1 MKTLLILIL
10 CAVSMPAVAQTQLR
24 QVTPKATQT
33 LNVPGRYSLLITPSL
48 KQYEQVQIMGFTK
61 TDVTFTH
68 SAGMETSKLD
78 DMPPEIQMAC
88 NFTALT
94 SAGTSS
100 AAQPA
105 APAPTPEQIEAVRRT
120 ETRRYIKI
128 ISEDGDGALCH
139 VWGIGGSRDPRVAAL
154 RKAGWKLREFK
165 NEYLFPLHE
174 TNKYAP
180 GQEYGLVKGLQR
192 SNGEEEMVVSL
203 YLVKNGVGAKH
214 YVYATSLTE
223 AAKLL
228 AGQ

>member
-1 MKTLLILIL
+1 MKILLILLL
-10 CAVSMPAVAQTQLR
+10 CAFSMPAVAQMQLQ
-24 QVTPKATQT
+24 QVTPKAIQT
-33 LNVPGRYSLLITPSL
+33 LNVPGRYRTLITMSL
-48 KQYEQVQIMGFTK
+48 KSYSEVQIMGFTK

-68 SAGMETSKLD
+68 SAGMETAKLN
-78 DMPPEIQMAC
+78 DMPSEIQMAC

-100 AAQPA
+100 TAQPA
-105 APAPTPEQIEAVRRT
+105 APTPEQIEAVRRT
-120 ETRRYIKI
+120 ETRRYIKV

-154 RKAGWKLREFK
+154 RKAGWKLREYK
-165 NEYLFPLHE
+165 NEFLFPLHE
-174 TNKYAP
+174 TNKYLP
-180 GQEYGLVKGLQR
+180 GHEFGLVKGLQR